1 MIMKQ
6 FWNKNRILVLTMAAV
21 LALGAIFWGGLHLMK
36 ESQMQ
41 DVLIRTAE
49 AEAADRFS
57 KGQQEKND
65 DNPLMPTPSPVPS
78 RNAEEI
84 QRQIVEQEWR
94 YQSIIPRINN
104 TVPYNHKGW
113 KEGEPVDGTLS
124 EKAIK
129 EAIYDFELIMGITIP
144 EEGIT
149 VTRYLDENGY
159 RENILRLTNEKQE
172 FICVL
177 TEKELTLVA
186 ADTVLFDAKDYLP
199 EPEKDGAQAAKIL
212 FGMTKGTPY
221 VRNSSSGRV
230 KQETYVVPLA
240 DGRYLSLAY
249 MENGLHGI
257 QVHPNEYAMEE
268 SVCFLSD
275 IRHHEEVVK
284 PVAEELFT
292 TGNLTAAQN
301 GDMTASEAETLYRVF
316 LSHANGRA
324 STRRE
329 MENKSLE
336 ELDYGLHEGEIIYYL
351 DQSGYREN
359 YYHIENRFVSM
370 DIAAKSGY
378 IVNASFSGL
387 YNPDPELDLRDIPY
401 ERMGEKEYEAYVKDI
416 IDATFGKESYTF
428 IGVNAVADDV
438 MCTMDVEMK
447 DESWYEFGFRSGR
460 LMYLEYYA
468 FPYSDMPG
476 WAANSLFVNTL
487 TGETFYMGH

>member
-1 MIMKQ
+1 MNQ

-177 TEKELTLVA
+177 TEKEL
-186 ADTVLFDAKDYLP
+186 KDKARQKSNP
-199 EPEKDGAQAAKIL
+199 PA
-212 FGMTKGTPY
+212 
-221 VRNSSSGRV
+221 R
-230 KQETYVVPLA
+230 
-240 DGRYLSLAY
+240 
-249 MENGLHGI
+249 
-257 QVHPNEYAMEE
+257 QVNH
-268 SVCFLSD
+268 
-275 IRHHEEVVK
+275 K
-284 PVAEELFT
+284 
-292 TGNLTAAQN
+292 
-301 GDMTASEAETLYRVF
+301 
-316 LSHANGRA
+316 
-324 STRRE
+324 
-329 MENKSLE
+329 
-336 ELDYGLHEGEIIYYL
+336 
-351 DQSGYREN
+351 
-359 YYHIENRFVSM
+359 
-370 DIAAKSGY
+370 
-378 IVNASFSGL
+378 
-387 YNPDPELDLRDIPY
+387 
-401 ERMGEKEYEAYVKDI
+401 
-416 IDATFGKESYTF
+416 
-428 IGVNAVADDV
+428 
-438 MCTMDVEMK
+438 
-447 DESWYEFGFRSGR
+447 
-460 LMYLEYYA
+460 
-468 FPYSDMPG
+468 
-476 WAANSLFVNTL
+476 
-487 TGETFYMGH
+487 